1 MLKRLVYITV
11 SLAIM
16 AGFLLLFSPTSFA
29 ESNITY
35 ECTDGTTIDVGVSS
49 AMNGDPCGSHG
60 GTSNNPSGAGAQSQN
75 IQDSGE
81 VSTGKD
87 NDELDKL
94 LNNGINILTALVGL
108 VIVISMVVA
117 GIQYQTAGDNASQVS
132 AAKNRITMAVL
143 SLLLFFFTYAV
154 LQWLIPGGIW

>member
-1 MLKRLVYITV
+1 
-11 SLAIM
+11 
-16 AGFLLLFSPTSFA
+16 
-29 ESNITY
+29 
-35 ECTDGTTIDVGVSS
+35 
-49 AMNGDPCGSHG
+49 MNGDPCGSHG